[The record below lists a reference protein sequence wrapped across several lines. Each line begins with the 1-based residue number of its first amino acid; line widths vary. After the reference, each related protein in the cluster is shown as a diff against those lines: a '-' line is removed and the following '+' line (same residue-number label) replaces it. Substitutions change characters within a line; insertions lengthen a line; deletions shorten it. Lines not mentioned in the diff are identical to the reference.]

1 MCNLKKFVYNI
12 GNNKKRLVIILI
24 QIRPIS
30 DLQNDYNAIEKAI
43 LENEQRVYLTKNG
56 YGSMVI
62 MNLEEY
68 SKITEPAIQANAL
81 DVNNTKKEHVEIISR
96 PKKIV
101 DEDDE

>member
-1 MCNLKKFVYNI
+1 MCNFKKFVYNI

>member
-1 MCNLKKFVYNI
+1 
-12 GNNKKRLVIILI
+12 
-24 QIRPIS
+24 
-30 DLQNDYNAIEKAI
+30 
-43 LENEQRVYLTKNG
+43 
-56 YGSMVI
+56 MVI